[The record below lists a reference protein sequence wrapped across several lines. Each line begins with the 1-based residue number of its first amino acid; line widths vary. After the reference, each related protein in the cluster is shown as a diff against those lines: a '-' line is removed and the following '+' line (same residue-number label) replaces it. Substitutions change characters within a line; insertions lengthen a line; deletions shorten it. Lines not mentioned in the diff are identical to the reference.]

1 MSLPCSRAS
10 VGACVSCQGN
20 LVGYRYVTQ
29 TARYKQSKIRFPVPG
44 LSLVSVCLF
53 RVLVMLLLIIAQ
65 YKWQPFMLLGQLIVN
80 DHLVSGYKIHS
91 QPFVC
96 RLYAGCGLKDP
107 SIC

>member
-1 MSLPCSRAS
+1 
-10 VGACVSCQGN
+10 
-20 LVGYRYVTQ
+20 
-29 TARYKQSKIRFPVPG
+29 
-44 LSLVSVCLF
+44 
-53 RVLVMLLLIIAQ
+53 MLLLIIAQ